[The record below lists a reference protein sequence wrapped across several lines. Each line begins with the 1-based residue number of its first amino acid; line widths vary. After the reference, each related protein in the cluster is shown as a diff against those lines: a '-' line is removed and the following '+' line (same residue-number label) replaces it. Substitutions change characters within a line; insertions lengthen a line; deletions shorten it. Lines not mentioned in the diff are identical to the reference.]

1 MEKKNPFYDAIGAI
15 AWGYLLLHLD
25 INLGSINI
33 LPEWLG
39 YLLMLSA
46 LPVLA
51 QEIPS
56 ALLLKPLGEILALW
70 EGVQWVMKLLGREFS
85 PYLIEVIIGVVSLY
99 FHFQLLTNLAELAGR
114 YPPPPEEPHY
124 LPGTEPA
131 QPDKPPAPRQVRLL
145 RLRTARTLLITV
157 LLLPFH
163 RGLAEWTPFAAA
175 MVIANLVVA
184 VRLLFTLFELR
195 RSFPQETAENT
206 GNSSTM

>member
-1 MEKKNPFYDAIGAI
+1 MEKKNPFYDAIGGI

-25 INLGSINI
+25 VNLGSINI

-51 QEIPS
+51 REIPS

-85 PYLIEVIIGVVSLY
+85 PDLIEVIIGVVSLY

-114 YPPPPEEPHY
+114 YPTPPEEPHS

-131 QPDKPPAPRQVRLL
+131 QPDKPPAPLRTRIL
-145 RLRTARTLLITV
+145 RLRTARTILITV
-157 LLLPFH
+157 LLLPFP
-163 RGLAEWTPFAAA
+163 RGLAEWTPFAVA

-184 VRLLFTLFELR
+184 ARLLFTLFELR
-195 RSFPQETAENT
+195 RSFPRESTENAN
-206 GNSSTM
+206 NSSAL